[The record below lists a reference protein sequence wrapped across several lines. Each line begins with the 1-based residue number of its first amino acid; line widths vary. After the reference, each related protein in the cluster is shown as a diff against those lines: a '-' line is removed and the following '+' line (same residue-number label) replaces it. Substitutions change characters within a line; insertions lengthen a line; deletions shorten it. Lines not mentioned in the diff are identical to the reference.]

1 MIGPQ
6 NTDLLRSTG
15 MSLASVTRTRS
26 PSRSFNPHPP
36 LMWVRSSNSGRC
48 LPLTNHLMSIGGT
61 APLMPIMQDQNPAP
75 ASQCGPLTVGWAW
88 AGVATANVATV
99 IAAASAI
106 RVNTRP
112 VFLIVSIS
120 SQEYRFDAEPARS
133 RWAADGKTMGEGR
146 LDSGGYV
153 ERDPRSPQP
162 SGGPVP
168 PPRLDVVPAAL
179 EQVAGDVDLL
189 HEDCG
194 WAADDLDTATGELSR
209 PLAGW
214 RLVRASQ
221 DLAVAW
227 RDDSR
232 RAAGWLDGYS
242 AALQRCAADYRL
254 TDQVSAE
261 TLAMFPR
268 VE

>member
-1 MIGPQ
+1 MGK
-6 NTDLLRSTG
+6 RW
-15 MSLASVTRTRS
+15 VT
-26 PSRSFNPHPP
+26 
-36 LMWVRSSNSGRC
+36 
-48 LPLTNHLMSIGGT
+48 
-61 APLMPIMQDQNPAP
+61 
-75 ASQCGPLTVGWAW
+75 
-88 AGVATANVATV
+88 
-99 IAAASAI
+99 
-106 RVNTRP
+106 
-112 VFLIVSIS
+112 
-120 SQEYRFDAEPARS
+120 
-133 RWAADGKTMGEGR
+133 GR

-153 ERDPRSPQP
+153 ERDARSPEP

-189 HEDCG
+189 REDCG
-194 WAADDLDTATGELSR
+194 RAADDVETATGELSG
-209 PLAGW
+209 PMAGW

-227 RDDSR
+227 RDDGV